1 MDSFVHRNQFS
12 FTLLVIK
19 WRIAIL
25 KVSIK
30 MEDGGIFPL
39 HPAPPI
45 VFAPI
50 NLRFSS
56 KNGD

>member
-30 MEDGGIFPL
+30 MEDGGFSP
-39 HPAPPI
+39 
-45 VFAPI
+45 
-50 NLRFSS
+50 NRFCTHKSTLFI
-56 KNGD
+56 KEW

>member
-12 FTLLVIK
+12 FTLLVIN

-30 MEDGGIFPL
+30 MEDGGFSLSI
-39 HPAPPI
+39 PAPPI

>member
-12 FTLLVIK
+12 FTLLLIN

-39 HPAPPI
+39 HPRST
-45 VFAPI
+45 
-50 NLRFSS
+50 NRFCTHKSTLFI
-56 KNGD
+56 KEW